1 MARTGYRRACVL
13 AVGLVALLFISSVL
27 ALQQPLR
34 EGSGGDLAKTLQTG
48 MASIHANVTDDVGR
62 PVENAV
68 VKIAGSPSGWFTN
81 ASGEVTITDLLADT
95 NGTIYTT
102 WAEKPNYVQSPNAQP
117 VLTPGNTSFV
127 DLGIRGGVIL
137 GSVSDAMGT
146 IAGATVT
153 ISALGYSDLT
163 DAQGVFRLSG
173 IPGGTHSVTASATGY
188 VNLTKD
194 VVLDIGGV
202 SSADFEL
209 SSKTGAISGIVVVH
223 ASPLEPLEGANV
235 SVKVGDLTVTVA
247 SGVDGSYRIPG
258 LQGGT
263 YSVTATLDGFNTS
276 IHSAVTVVSGF
287 ETSGVNFQLVEKP
300 TRLYG
305 VVRAGS
311 VLLVG
316 VSIQVVGTNYSA
328 NSSLKG
334 EYEIRNIPAG
344 TYTINVSHK
353 GYQATSIPNVVVPR
367 GGQTELNID
376 LVSLPGGSL
385 IGNVTSSDSRQ
396 PLSGVEVSIVGP
408 ESDERLSITNINGQF
423 EVTGLASGNYTVRF
437 VLPGYKPRQIGPIT
451 ISSEGTVR
459 LDLVTMEPLSEPF
472 GGFIFGFDLA
482 HSMMILALFLT
493 IIILALAV
501 VLRIR
506 GFEAPDKA
514 PAVYDEAGEP
524 SEAEE
529 KEEEPKKE
537 TGAKEKNRGKER
549 KVKKGEG

>member
-1 MARTGYRRACVL
+1 MAR
-13 AVGLVALLFISSVL
+13 
-27 ALQQPLR
+27 
-34 EGSGGDLAKTLQTG
+34 TLQTG
-48 MASIHANVTDDVGR
+48 LASIHANVTDDVGR
-62 PVENAV
+62 PIENAI
-68 VKIAGSPSGWFTN
+68 VKIAGNPGGWFTN

-117 VLTPGNTSFV
+117 VLTPANTSFV
-127 DLGIRGGVIL
+127 DLEIRGGVIL
-137 GSVSDAMGT
+137 GSVSDSTGT

-163 DAQGVFRLSG
+163 DARGAFRLSG

-202 SSADFEL
+202 SSVDFEL
-209 SSKTGAISGIVVVH
+209 SSKTGAISGIVVH
-223 ASPLEPLEGANV
+223 ASTLEPLVGANV
-235 SVKVGDLTVTVA
+235 SIKVGDLTVTVA
-247 SGVDGSYRIPG
+247 SSVDGSYRIPG

-276 IHSAVTVVSGF
+276 IHSTVTVVSGY
-287 ETSGVNFQLVEKP
+287 ETSGVNFQLMEKP
-300 TRLYG
+300 TKLYG

-316 VSIQVVGTNYSA
+316 VGIQVAGTNYSA
-328 NSSLKG
+328 NSSLRG

-344 TYTINVSHK
+344 TYTINVTHK
-353 GYQATSIPNVVVPR
+353 GYYAISIPNVVIPR
-367 GGQTELNID
+367 GGQTDLNID

-437 VLPGYKPRQIGPIT
+437 VLSGYKPRQIGPIT

-459 LDLVTMEPLSEPF
+459 LDIVTMEPLSQPF
-472 GGFIFGFDLA
+472 GGFVFGFDLA

-506 GFEAPDKA
+506 AFEAPDKA
-514 PAVYDEAGEP
+514 PAVYDEAAEP
-524 SEAEE
+524 SEGEE
-529 KEEEPKKE
+529 KEKEPTKE
-537 TGAKEKNRGKER
+537 PSAKEKNRGKER
-549 KVKKGEG
+549 KIKKEEG